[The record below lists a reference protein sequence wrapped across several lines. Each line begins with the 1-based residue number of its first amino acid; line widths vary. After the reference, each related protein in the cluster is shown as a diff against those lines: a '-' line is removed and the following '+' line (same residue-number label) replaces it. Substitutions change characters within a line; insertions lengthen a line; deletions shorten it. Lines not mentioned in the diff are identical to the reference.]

1 MILLCESTAAHY
13 VPMMVSSNGERDPA
27 RLAALR
33 LELAAELALELM
45 VTTGPPLQSTFQHEA
60 SLRPFDVICTSS
72 DRSFATTNEGGEGVV
87 DSLHLQSPPPPP
99 SSPIPPSSLRSGLQG
114 AFSRLPQEK
123 WEGVRAEASSK

>member
-1 MILLCESTAAHY
+1 MHY

-60 SLRPFDVICTSS
+60 SRLPFDAICTLS
-72 DRSFATTNEGGEGVV
+72 DRSFATTNEGGGGVV
-87 DSLHLQSPPPPP
+87 DPLHLQSPPPP
-99 SSPIPPSSLRSGLQG
+99 SSPSPIAPPSFSLRRGLLG

-123 WEGVRAEASSK
+123 WEGARAEASSK